1 MPMAKVQVEEEAAKE
16 SGYHDRADEFT
27 QAKSN

>member
-1 MPMAKVQVEEEAAKE
+1 MAMMQVDEEAAKE
-16 SGYHDRADEFT
+16 SGYHDGADKFT